1 MLLLS
6 VGALEH
12 GMIKQ
17 IAVPLTKD
25 EVMMIKSKG
34 SVASPQ
40 RTPAYTARATALRR
54 MVPPTAL
61 L

>member
-17 IAVPLTKD
+17 IAAPLD
-25 EVMMIKSKG
+25 
-34 SVASPQ
+34 
-40 RTPAYTARATALRR
+40 RLR
-54 MVPPTAL
+54 
-61 L
+61 